1 MESSIMTA
9 SSKSQSTE
17 QDERREWIRIE
28 DRVLMEYRLVTEE
41 GSSLPVEMS
50 RATPES
56 IAAVV
61 NKPTSELLAR
71 SGEIMVDSSVLPWI
85 MKVDYLLEVILNAL
99 AISQPS
105 SVTMAQPME
114 VNLSGGGIGFVALR
128 EFAADDQLAIKLILP
143 PFTMIR
149 AHVKVIRAVPVADG
163 RGFTIATEFVDLT
176 PDDQEHLIRHIL
188 YVQAQRLRAGRGQ
201 LNQTS
206 LTRENQY

>member
-9 SSKSQSTE
+9 SPKSQSTE

-41 GSSLPVEMS
+41 GSSLPVEVS

-71 SGEIMVDSSVLPWI
+71 SSEIMVDSSVVPWI

-114 VNLSGGGIGFVALR
+114 VSLSGGGIGFVALR
-128 EFAADDQLAIKLILP
+128 EFAADDQLAVKLILP

-201 LNQTS
+201 LN
-206 LTRENQY
+206 